1 MNRGIYSS
9 WEIQHGYNSD
19 HFLKGEASR
28 VGEYEIKRRAETKQQ
43 PASSAPAPSKLEQK
57 LLSHSQ
63 WTVYNRKVCVPDSQA
78 KSVVVTKTGHR
89 LSLFGLE
96 QTKEKI

>member
-1 MNRGIYSS
+1 MTHELFAP
-9 WEIQHGYNSD
+9 WEKEHGFDSD
-19 HFLKGEASR
+19 RFMKNETSRLGEC
-28 VGEYEIKRRAETKQQ
+28 EIKKR
-43 PASSAPAPSKLEQK
+43 PASSASSSNLEQK

-89 LSLFGLE
+89 LSLFSLE

>member
-1 MNRGIYSS
+1 MVKPRDT
-9 WEIQHGYNSD
+9 WPIQ
-19 HFLKGEASR
+19 R
-28 VGEYEIKRRAETKQQ
+28 TITVIRI
-43 PASSAPAPSKLEQK
+43 PPSKFNWMKLAPNGDGSSSNREQK

-63 WTVYNRKVCVPDSQA
+63 WTLYKRKVCVPDSQA

-89 LSLFGLE
+89 LSLFGFE